1 MGALDLSLPSWALLA
16 TLSGGL
22 MACGA
27 ASQPSAVA
35 RDLYLDAVMSPNKD
49 RALALCDAI
58 AEPELT
64 GDCTVAVLQAQG
76 ASAADEPVCAALT
89 SERWRAEC
97 TFVLAEA
104 AHEEGQTAEAEA
116 LCERAGDFG
125 RDCREHL
132 WKRETKEALRRSEG
146 AESLREAARRFQAEV
161 LEEPATPPG
170 ELAWTRSS
178 ILYFSRVRELQPA
191 TCGELPAE
199 ALGPCR
205 RGLQASLESFMGRK
219 LTTSAQVEAWCQD
232 LAAAHRGDAPADS
245 MGMGVRTLRVAQE
258 DRADLGASLPE
269 VCASAQSSEA
279 MRAE

>member
-1 MGALDLSLPSWALLA
+1 M
-16 TLSGGL
+16 
-22 MACGA
+22 
-27 ASQPSAVA
+27 
-35 RDLYLDAVMSPNKD
+35 
-49 RALALCDAI
+49 
-58 AEPELT
+58 
-64 GDCTVAVLQAQG
+64 
-76 ASAADEPVCAALT
+76 CAALT
-89 SERWRAEC
+89 SEHWRAEC

-104 AHEEGQTAEAEA
+104 AHEDGQTSEAEA

-125 RDCREHL
+125 HDCREHL
-132 WKRETKEALRRSEG
+132 WKRETKEALRRSED

-191 TCGELPAE
+191 ICGELPAE
-199 ALGPCR
+199 ARGPCQ

-219 LTTSAQVEAWCQD
+219 LATPSQAQAWCQE
-232 LAAAHRGDAPADS
+232 LAAAQRGDSPT
-245 MGMGVRTLRVAQE
+245 GTLTMGVRTLRVAQE

-269 VCASAQSSEA
+269 VCAPAQSSEA